1 MTVNMWLFS
10 AMGLGVVSLGFAFY
24 LYAWVSRQDAGGAR
38 EQQIAGYIQEGARAY
53 LSKLYGALA
62 KLVAVLAVVIALV
75 FSLDMLESV
84 KAGQLVGST
93 NPLEGVLTAIAF
105 VVGAGCSGLA
115 GFLGMSIAVR
125 ANLRSAVAAKA
136 GLNPAFKVAF
146 YAGAV
151 LGMAMVGSAV
161 IGISTIYL
169 LTSDPEIV
177 LGFSLGASAMALLA
191 KAGGGIYTK
200 SADIAAD
207 LVGKVE
213 AGIPEDDPRNPA
225 VIADNVGDNVGDVAG
240 MGADIFDSY
249 VAATV
254 AAMILGVSV
263 GQTTGNPIYVVF
275 PLVLCAVGMV
285 ASFIGIQF
293 VRVGKN
299 GRPGDALNNGTIITC
314 AIFGIL
320 ATVLVLAG
328 GFNIGVLIATI
339 SGLVIAVLIGFC
351 TDYFTNDERRPV
363 QQVAAMSKSGSAITI
378 ITGMSYGLISVVP
391 SIIGIVAATLISCFS
406 AEAFGISGIYGIG
419 IAAVGM
425 LSITSVIVSADAY
438 GPIVD
443 NAKGIAEMSNMGHEV
458 VERCDALDS
467 AGNTAKAITK
477 GFAIS
482 AAALTVLA
490 LFAAYGEVLRGV
502 GIPLKLDLQ
511 SPMVLGGVLL
521 GATCPPIF
529 SALLM
534 LAVTKNAFLMIQEIR
549 EQFRAKPGILKG
561 TEIPDYARCVSIAS
575 SGALSSL
582 VLPAV
587 IAVIVPLVVGLLLGT
602 DALGGFLGGSIF
614 TGVIFALFM
623 SNAGGLWDNAKKYV
637 ESGHHGGPGSDAHK
651 AAVVGDTVGDP
662 FKDTAGPSIN
672 TLITVMTLI
681 SCLFAP
687 VIAALTVSNL
697 LK

>member
-1 MTVNMWLFS
+1 MTVNMWLF
-10 AMGLGVVSLGFAFY
+10 AAIGLGVVSLGFALY
-24 LYAWVSRQDAGGAR
+24 LYNWVSRQEAGGPR
-38 EQQIAGYIQEGARAY
+38 EQEIAGYIQEGARAY
-53 LSKLYGALA
+53 LSKLYTTLA

-75 FSLDMLESV
+75 FSVDMLESV
-84 KAGQLVGST
+84 KVGHLVGAK
-93 NPLEGVLTAIAF
+93 NAMEGVFTAVAF
-105 VVGAGCSGLA
+105 VAGAVCSGLA

-151 LGMAMVGSAV
+151 LGMAMVGTAV
-161 IGISTIYL
+161 IGISVIYL
-169 LTSDPEIV
+169 LTADPEIV

-249 VAATV
+249 VAAAV
-254 AAMILGVSV
+254 AAMILGLGV
-263 GQTTGNPIYVVF
+263 GHSSGSPIYVVF

-314 AIFGIL
+314 AIFAVL
-320 ATVLVLAG
+320 ATALVMAA

-339 SGLVIAVLIGFC
+339 AGLVIAVVIGFC

-378 ITGMSYGLISVVP
+378 ITGMSYGLISVLP
-391 SIIGIVAATLISCFS
+391 SIVGIVAASLISYYS
-406 AEAFGISGIYGIG
+406 AEAFGVSGIYGIG

-443 NAKGIAEMSNMGHEV
+443 NAKGIAEMSDMGHEV
-458 VERCDALDS
+458 VERCDTLDS

-490 LFAAYGEVLRGV
+490 LFAAYGEVLKGV
-502 GIPLKLDLQ
+502 GVPLKIDLQ
-511 SPMVLGGVLL
+511 SPLVLGGVLL

-549 EQFRAKPGILKG
+549 DQFRAKPGILKG
-561 TEIPDYARCVSIAS
+561 TEKPDYARCVSIAS
-575 SGALSSL
+575 AGALSSL
-582 VLPAV
+582 VLPAI
-587 IAVIVPLVVGLLLGT
+587 IAVIVPLAVGLLLGT

-623 SNAGGLWDNAKKYV
+623 SNSGGLWDNGKKYI
-637 ESGHHGGPGSDAHK
+637 EAGNHGGPGSDAHK

-672 TLITVMTLI
+672 TLITVMSLV
-681 SCLFAP
+681 SSLFAP